1 MSMLNRFLLLMLALL
16 SLQGTVSVLHAEG
29 EGQMLVL
36 YRKNGQKIVY
46 NLEDEP
52 NIRFQAGKLV
62 IMTDR
67 LRAEYVLGDV
77 VSYRFEGNIDAIST
91 PRAKGTGFEQ
101 KGDEIVVYGRRSG
114 EPVMLFNPAGALL
127 VQKEVG
133 SDGTASMTLAG
144 QPKGVYVVT
153 VGEESIKFMKR

>member
-77 VSYRFEGNIDAIST
+77 VSYRFEGDMDAISA
-91 PRAKGTGFEQ
+91 PHAQGSGFEQ
-101 KGDEIVVYGRRSG
+101 KGDEIVVYGLPSG
-114 EPVMLFNPAGALL
+114 EPVMLYSPAGTLIA
-127 VQKEVG
+127 QKKAG

-153 VGEESIKFMKR
+153 VGDESIKFLKR